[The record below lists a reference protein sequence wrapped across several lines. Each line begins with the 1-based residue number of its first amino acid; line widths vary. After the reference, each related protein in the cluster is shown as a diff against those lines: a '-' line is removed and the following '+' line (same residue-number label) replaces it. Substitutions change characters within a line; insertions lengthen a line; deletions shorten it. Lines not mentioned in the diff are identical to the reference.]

1 MNGAAA
7 ALDRASSASKA
18 LLLGK
23 IAWMDRSEDRLAGD
37 EADAAAREAAEI
49 GGRVPREEGIDPA
62 ERPVVEGGGGV
73 AEGFELAEED
83 LVEHAS
89 HGDQQSA
96 RPAYHHRDD
105 REEEAEEQ
113 SGEADGFRSSETDG
127 EW

>member
-1 MNGAAA
+1 MA
-7 ALDRASSASKA
+7 
-18 LLLGK
+18 
-23 IAWMDRSEDRLAGD
+23 RSEDPLADD

-49 GGRVPREEGIDPA
+49 GGRVPQEEGIDPA
-62 ERPVVEGGGGV
+62 QRALVEGGSGV

-83 LVEHAS
+83 LIEHTS

-105 REEEAEEQ
+105 RDEEAEEQ

-127 EW
+127 DW